1 MPQSGRPG
9 ASSGYCQS
17 LDGIAPI
24 TQLPAGIIMQ
34 RALMVLSCIIG
45 GVFMFIALGATDT
58 FDMSKFDA
66 IYFCYTQVGQSYE
79 KQRCT
84 SSYEFH
90 HSAKSA
96 RLPNSLPLLKRF
108 SLV

>member
-58 FDMSKFDA
+58 FDMSKFVFDQCVLSFRVLNA
-66 IYFCYTQVGQSYE
+66 FFLLY
-79 KQRCT
+79 
-84 SSYEFH
+84 SSAPILRNTAVH
-90 HSAKSA
+90 I
-96 RLPNSLPLLKRF
+96 SL
-108 SLV
+108 